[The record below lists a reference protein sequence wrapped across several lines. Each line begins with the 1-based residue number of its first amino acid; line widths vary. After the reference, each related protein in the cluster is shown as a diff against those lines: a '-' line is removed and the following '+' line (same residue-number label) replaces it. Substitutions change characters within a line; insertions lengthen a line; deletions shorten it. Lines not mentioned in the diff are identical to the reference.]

1 MSTFRKVSP
10 FGRGR
15 AAATVVG
22 VMLFLGG
29 CSSGEDAP
37 AVLDGTGQDIVG
49 QVCCIV
55 PPGNGAPMVNGI
67 STEYN
72 GWDTYMISWITPHD
86 AVASQMAALA
96 ETQASSQQVKDLAVS
111 IDADTSTRYLRV
123 SEMAV
128 AWGQPVPSTDPASV
142 SGHNH
147 SAGNSEAA
155 TAETLIPLTGTVF
168 DRQFLTIMI
177 EHHQA
182 VLPIAMNA
190 LAEGIN
196 EQEKEFAQQ
205 VLDSQSSE
213 IAAMQSM
220 LDSL

>member
-1 MSTFRKVSP
+1 MSAFRKVSS
-10 FGRGR
+10 FVRGY
-15 AAATVVG
+15 AVASV
-22 VMLFLGG
+22 LGLALVLAG
-29 CSSGEDAP
+29 CSSGDDAP
-37 AVLDGTGQDIVG
+37 AVVDGTGQDIVG

-55 PPGNGAPMVNGI
+55 PPGNGASMVNGI

-96 ETQASSQQVKDLAVS
+96 ETQAASQQVKDLAVS
-111 IDADTSTRYLRV
+111 IDEDTSKRYLRV
-123 SEMAV
+123 SEIAI

-147 SAGNSEAA
+147 SAGASEAA
-155 TAETLIPLTGTVF
+155 TAETLIPLTGNVF
-168 DRQFLTIMI
+168 DKEFLKIMI

-182 VLPIAMNA
+182 VLPIANNA

-196 EQEKEFAQQ
+196 QQEKEFAQE
-205 VLDSQSSE
+205 VLDSQTSE
-213 IAAMQSM
+213 IAVMQAMLGSP
-220 LDSL
+220 